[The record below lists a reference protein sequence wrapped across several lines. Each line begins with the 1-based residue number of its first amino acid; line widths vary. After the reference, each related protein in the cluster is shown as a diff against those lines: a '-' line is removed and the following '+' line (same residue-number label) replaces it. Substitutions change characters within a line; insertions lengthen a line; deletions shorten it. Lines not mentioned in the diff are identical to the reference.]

1 MSKDRRVFAW
11 AIGFTLM
18 TASAAFPAE
27 RQAVL
32 GADGAVY
39 VAKTGTYGQLF
50 PGGKGTAATD
60 PVVALE
66 VTRPGSPV
74 QRILVPSTANS
85 EVEKSPSLLYED
97 NSETLFLVWQS
108 AINSIHPILQLSGFD
123 GSTWS
128 EPIEVTGN
136 PFAPKTS
143 PQMAITRDTF
153 GDLNEEG
160 ELVVRQRTFLH
171 LIWEEEVETG
181 GILETFYTPILFI
194 DGSYLGWNPVYKLS
208 SLDPAEAAVVA
219 GPAGLSPALVRS
231 PSLQGGR
238 DGRTVVVAF
247 VSSTKQRLI
256 SLEIDALPQEFSQL
270 ADKARSHIIDLGRR
284 PNPPRGL
291 KAIADEARS
300 HIIDLGRAFHT
311 EIAESLANQVHE
323 KILKSGTQDLS
334 FLGEAAR
341 SHIIDLG
348 AKLSGRGLRNPM
360 KSAAVART
368 EEIRASAPGSPA
380 PEAPQSSNFIQ
391 FRLAS
396 SRPAPEVGAVDAD
409 ALRMFISES
418 GENVLIAWPDQN
430 RVLYRDT
437 RGDGWNAVRE
447 IKLSDSLDLAHAY
460 EILERQVRS
469 R

>member
-1 MSKDRRVFAW
+1 MSKGRRVFAW

-27 RQAVL
+27 RQVVL

-50 PGGKGTAATD
+50 PGAVKANASD
-60 PVVALE
+60 PVIALE
-66 VTRPGSPV
+66 VTRPGSPA

-85 EVEKSPSLLYED
+85 DVEKSPSLIYED
-97 NSETLFLVWQS
+97 HSETLYLVWQS
-108 AINSIHPILQLSGFD
+108 FSSVHPVLQLSGFD
-123 GSTWS
+123 GQKWS

-153 GDLNEEG
+153 GDLNDEG
-160 ELVVRQRTFLH
+160 ELVTKQRTILH
-171 LIWEEEVETG
+171 LIWEEEIETG
-181 GILETFYTPILFI
+181 AVLETFYTPILFI
-194 DGSYLGWNPVYKLS
+194 DGVYLGWNPVYKLAS
-208 SLDPAEAAVVA
+208 FDPSEAAVLA
-219 GPAGLSPALVRS
+219 GPGLSPALVRS
-231 PSLQGGR
+231 PSIQGGR

-247 VSSTKQRLI
+247 VSSAKQRLI

-300 HIIDLGRAFHT
+300 HVIDLGRAFHT

-323 KILKSGTQDLS
+323 KILKSGTQDLT
-334 FLGEAAR
+334 FLGGSAR

-360 KSAAVART
+360 KAAVVART
-368 EEIRASAPGSPA
+368 EEITPSAPGSPD
-380 PEAPQSSNFIQ
+380 PETPQSSNFIQ

-396 SRPAPEVGAVDAD
+396 SRPAPAVGAVDAD
-409 ALRMFISES
+409 AVRMFISES

-430 RVLYRDT
+430 RILYRDT
-437 RGDGWNAVRE
+437 KGEEWNPVRE
-447 IKLSDSLDLAHAY
+447 IKLSDSLDLAGAY
-460 EILERQVRS
+460 EILERLLRN

>member
-1 MSKDRRVFAW
+1 MSKDKRVFAW
-11 AIGFTLM
+11 SIGFALL
-18 TASAAFPAE
+18 TASAAFPSE

-39 VAKTGTYGQLF
+39 VAKTGTYGELF
-50 PGGKGTAATD
+50 PGAKGGTASD
-60 PVVALE
+60 PVLALE
-66 VTRPGSPV
+66 VTKPGSPA

-85 EVEKSPSLLYED
+85 EVEKSPALLYED
-97 NSETLFLVWQS
+97 QSETVYLVWQS

-123 GSTWS
+123 GTAWS

-153 GDLNEEG
+153 GALNEDG
-160 ELVVRQRTFLH
+160 ELVVKHRTILH
-171 LIWEEEVETG
+171 LIWEEELETG
-181 GILETFYTPILFI
+181 RVLETFYSPILFI
-194 DGSYLGWNPVYKLS
+194 DGVYLGWNPVYRLS
-208 SLDPAEAAVVA
+208 SFDPSEAATGTA
-219 GPAGLSPALVRS
+219 ASPALVRS
-231 PSLQGGR
+231 PTIQGGR

-247 VSSTKQRLI
+247 VSPAKQRLI

-291 KAIADEARS
+291 KAIADEAQAG
-300 HIIDLGRAFHT
+300 IVDLGRAFHT
-311 EIAESLANQVHE
+311 EIAESLADQVYE
-323 KILKSGTQDLS
+323 KIMKSGTQDLT
-334 FLGEAAR
+334 FLGGAAR

-348 AKLSGRGLRNPM
+348 AKLSGRGLRNP
-360 KSAAVART
+360 KAAAVSVERT
-368 EEIRASAPGSPA
+368 VEVTPTAPGFPA
-380 PEAPQSSNFIQ
+380 PETPQSSNFLQ

-396 SRPAPEVGAVDAD
+396 SRPVPDVGTASAD
-409 ALRMFISES
+409 TLRVFISES
-418 GENVLIAWPDQN
+418 GDNVLIAWPDKN

-437 RGDGWNAVRE
+437 KGGGWNNVRE
-447 IKLSDSLDLAHAY
+447 IKLSDSLDLSRAY
-460 EILERQVRS
+460 EILERLVRN

>member
-39 VAKTGTYGQLF
+39 MAKTGTYGELF
-50 PGGKGTAATD
+50 PGRQGTASD
-60 PVVALE
+60 PVIALE
-66 VTRPGSPV
+66 VTRPGSPA

-85 EVEKSPSLLYED
+85 DVEKSPSLIYED
-97 NSETLFLVWQS
+97 HSETLYLVWQS
-108 AINSIHPILQLSGFD
+108 ISSVHPILQLSGFD
-123 GSTWS
+123 GQGWS

-153 GDLNEEG
+153 GDLNGDG
-160 ELVVRQRTFLH
+160 ELVTKQRTFLH

-181 GILETFYTPILFI
+181 GVLETFYTPILFI
-194 DGSYLGWNPVYKLS
+194 DGVYLGWNPVYRLAS
-208 SLDPAEAAVVA
+208 FDPSEAAVSA
-219 GPAGLSPALVRS
+219 GPALSSALVRS
-231 PSLQGGR
+231 PSIQGGR

-247 VSSTKQRLI
+247 VSSTKERLI

-291 KAIADEARS
+291 KAIADDARS

-311 EIAESLANQVHE
+311 EIAESLGNQVHE
-323 KILKSGTQDLS
+323 KILRSGTQDLR
-334 FLGEAAR
+334 FLGDSAR

-360 KSAAVART
+360 KAAVVERT
-368 EEIRASAPGSPA
+368 EEIAPSAPGSPE
-380 PEAPQSSNFIQ
+380 PETPRSSNFIQ

-396 SRPAPEVGAVDAD
+396 SRPAPAVGAMDAD

-418 GENVLIAWPDQN
+418 GENILIAWPDQN

-437 RGDGWNAVRE
+437 RGEAWNQVRE
-447 IKLSDSLDLAHAY
+447 IKLSDSLDLAKAY
-460 EILERQVRS
+460 EILERLVRN

>member
-1 MSKDRRVFAW
+1 MSNDRRIFAW
-11 AIGFTLM
+11 AIGFSLLA
-18 TASAAFPAE
+18 ASAAFASE

-50 PGGKGTAATD
+50 PGAKGTASD
-60 PVVALE
+60 PVLALE
-66 VTRPGSPV
+66 VTRPDSPV

-97 NSETLFLVWQS
+97 HSETLYLVWQS
-108 AINSIHPILQLSGFD
+108 AISSIHPILQLSGFD
-123 GSTWS
+123 GTKWS

-153 GDLNEEG
+153 GDLDGDG
-160 ELVVRQRTFLH
+160 ELVLKHRTILH
-171 LIWEEEVETG
+171 LIWEEEIETG
-181 GILETFYTPILFI
+181 GLLETFYTPILFI
-194 DGSYLGWNPVYKLS
+194 DGVYLGWNPVYRLS
-208 SLDPAEAAVVA
+208 SFDPSEALAGAA
-219 GPAGLSPALVRS
+219 GPGLSPALVRS
-231 PSLQGGR
+231 PSIQSGR

-247 VSSTKQRLI
+247 VSPAKQRLI

-291 KAIADEARS
+291 KAIADEAQN
-300 HIIDLGRAFHT
+300 HIVELGRAFHT
-311 EIAESLANQVHE
+311 EIAESLAGQVHE
-323 KILKSGTQDLS
+323 KILKSGTQDLT
-334 FLGEAAR
+334 FLGGAAR

-348 AKLSGRGLRNPM
+348 AKLSGRGLRNPA
-360 KSAAVART
+360 KALAVERT
-368 EEIRASAPGSPA
+368 EEIAPTAPGFPA
-380 PEAPQSSNFIQ
+380 PETPQSSNFIQ
-391 FRLAS
+391 FRLAG
-396 SRPAPEVGAVDAD
+396 SRAVPDVGTASAD
-409 ALRMFISES
+409 TLRVFISES
-418 GENVLIAWPDQN
+418 GDNVLIAWPDQN

-437 RGDGWNAVRE
+437 KGEEWNKVRE
-447 IKLSDSLDLAHAY
+447 IKLSDGLDLSRAY
-460 EILERQVRS
+460 EILERLVRN